1 VKKLLN
7 SPLFKEWKEW
17 LYLKSQGTTTPKVY
31 ERRLKRILES
41 LEALGVENWEEINAK
56 LLYQAVEKHSP
67 VVAEQSA
74 AAWQNFRKWARLAKD
89 LELPDVPRELL
100 PKPKEKEPRPLSK
113 EEAREMERILREKAE
128 EEKGEW
134 VDTYLAFLLMLY
146 GGLRIG
152 EVLSLT
158 PFNFQGN
165 SLIFRGKGRKERT
178 IPLEGKLSKVLD
190 YLNCFPLFRD
200 RESKTARE
208 MALRRRLKRVSKEAG
223 IKEFTPHRLRHT
235 FGTMIAEAG
244 FDAFTIKEL
253 LGHSSIKTS
262 SKYVKVSEKR
272 KREAVREL
280 HKCLHVEEEEYQ
292 ASKSS

>member
-1 VKKLLN
+1 MGKLLD
-7 SPLFKEWKEW
+7 SSLFKEWKEW
-17 LYLKSQGTTTPKVY
+17 LYLKSQGTKTTEIY

-41 LEALGVENWEEINAK
+41 LEALGIKSWEEINAK

-74 AAWQNFRKWARLAKD
+74 ATWQNFRRWARLAKD

-100 PKPKEKEPRPLSK
+100 PKPKEREPRPLSR
-113 EEAREMERILREKAE
+113 EEVREMERILREKAE
-128 EEKGEW
+128 KEKGGW
-134 VDTYLAFLLMLY
+134 IDTYLAFLLMLY

-165 SLIFRGKGRKERT
+165 SLIFKGKGRKERT
-178 IPLEGKLSKVLD
+178 IPLEGELSKVLD
-190 YLNCFPLFRD
+190 YLYLFPLFKE

-208 MALRRRLKRVSKEAG
+208 LALRRKLKRVSKEAG
-223 IKEFTPHRLRHT
+223 VKEFTPHRLRHT

-244 FDAFTIKEL
+244 FDAFTIREL

-272 KREAVREL
+272 KREAVRKL
-280 HKCLHVEEEEYQ
+280 F
-292 ASKSS
+292 KSLQGES

>member
-1 VKKLLN
+1 MGKLLD
-7 SPLFKEWKEW
+7 SSLFKEWKEW
-17 LYLKSQGTTTPKVY
+17 LYLKSQGTKTTEIY

-41 LEALGVENWEEINAK
+41 LEALGIESWEEINAK

-74 AAWQNFRKWARLAKD
+74 AAWQNFRRWTRLAKD
-89 LELPDVPRELL
+89 LELPDIPRELL
-100 PKPKEKEPRPLSK
+100 PKPKEREPRPLSR
-113 EEAREMERILREKAE
+113 EEVREMERILRKKAE

-134 VDTYLAFLLMLY
+134 IDTYLAFLLMLY

-165 SLIFRGKGRKERT
+165 SLIFKGKGRKERT
-178 IPLEGKLSKVLD
+178 IPLEGELSKVLD
-190 YLNCFPLFRD
+190 YLYLFPLFKE

-208 MALRRRLKRVSKEAG
+208 LALRRKLKRVSKEAG
-223 IKEFTPHRLRHT
+223 VKEFTPHRLRHT

-244 FDAFTIKEL
+244 FDAFTIREL

-280 HKCLHVEEEEYQ
+280 F
-292 ASKSS
+292 KSLQGES

>member
-1 VKKLLN
+1 MGKLLD

-17 LYLKSQGTTTPKVY
+17 LYLKSQGTKTTEIY

-41 LEALGVENWEEINAK
+41 LEALGIESWEEINAK

-74 AAWQNFRKWARLAKD
+74 AAWQNFRRWARLAKD

-100 PKPKEKEPRPLSK
+100 PKPKEREPRPLSR
-113 EEAREMERILREKAE
+113 EEVREMERILREKAE
-128 EEKGEW
+128 KEKGEW
-134 VDTYLAFLLMLY
+134 IDAYLAFLLMLY

-165 SLIFRGKGRKERT
+165 SLIFKGKGRKERT
-178 IPLEGKLSKVLD
+178 IPLEGELSKVLD
-190 YLNCFPLFRD
+190 YLYLFPLFKE

-208 MALRRRLKRVSKEAG
+208 LALRRKLKRVSKEAG
-223 IKEFTPHRLRHT
+223 VKEFTPHRLRHT
-235 FGTMIAEAG
+235 FGTIIAEAG
-244 FDAFTIKEL
+244 FDAFTIREL

-280 HKCLHVEEEEYQ
+280 F
-292 ASKSS
+292 KSLQGES

>member
-1 VKKLLN
+1 MGKLLD

-17 LYLKSQGTTTPKVY
+17 LYLKSQGTKTTEIY

-41 LEALGVENWEEINAK
+41 LEALGIESWEEINAK

-74 AAWQNFRKWARLAKD
+74 AAWQNFRRWARLAKD
-89 LELPDVPRELL
+89 LELPDIPRELL
-100 PKPKEKEPRPLSK
+100 PKPKEREPRPLSR
-113 EEAREMERILREKAE
+113 EEVREMERILRKKTE

-134 VDTYLAFLLMLY
+134 IDAYLAFLLMLY

-165 SLIFRGKGRKERT
+165 SLIFKGKGRKERT
-178 IPLEGKLSKVLD
+178 IPLEGELSKVLD
-190 YLNCFPLFRD
+190 YLYLFPLFKE

-208 MALRRRLKRVSKEAG
+208 LALRRKLKRVSKEAG
-223 IKEFTPHRLRHT
+223 VKEFTPHRLRHT

-244 FDAFTIKEL
+244 FDAFTIREL

-280 HKCLHVEEEEYQ
+280 F
-292 ASKSS
+292 KSLQGES

>member
-1 VKKLLN
+1 MGKLLD

-17 LYLKSQGTTTPKVY
+17 LYLKSQGTKTTEIY

-41 LEALGVENWEEINAK
+41 LDALGIESWEEINAK

-74 AAWQNFRKWARLAKD
+74 AAWQNFRRWTRLAKD
-89 LELPDVPRELL
+89 LELPDIPRELL
-100 PKPKEKEPRPLSK
+100 PKPKEREPRPLSR
-113 EEAREMERILREKAE
+113 EEVREMERILRKKAE

-134 VDTYLAFLLMLY
+134 IDTYLAFLLMLY

-165 SLIFRGKGRKERT
+165 SLIFKGKGRKERT
-178 IPLEGKLSKVLD
+178 IPLEGELSKVLD
-190 YLNCFPLFRD
+190 YLYLFPLFKE

-208 MALRRRLKRVSKEAG
+208 LALRRKLKRVSKEAG
-223 IKEFTPHRLRHT
+223 VKEFTPHRLRHT

-244 FDAFTIKEL
+244 FDAFTIREL

-280 HKCLHVEEEEYQ
+280 F
-292 ASKSS
+292 KSLQGES

>member
-1 VKKLLN
+1 MGKLLD

-17 LYLKSQGTTTPKVY
+17 LYLKSQGTKTTEIY

-41 LEALGVENWEEINAK
+41 LDALGIESWEEINAK

-74 AAWQNFRKWARLAKD
+74 AAWQNFRRWARLAKD
-89 LELPDVPRELL
+89 LELPDIPRELL
-100 PKPKEKEPRPLSK
+100 PKPKEREPRPLSR
-113 EEAREMERILREKAE
+113 EEVREMERILREKAE

-134 VDTYLAFLLMLY
+134 IDAYLAFLLMLY

-165 SLIFRGKGRKERT
+165 SLIFKGKGRKERT
-178 IPLEGKLSKVLD
+178 IPLEGELSKVLD
-190 YLNCFPLFRD
+190 YLYLFPLFKE

-208 MALRRRLKRVSKEAG
+208 LALRRKLKRVSKEAG
-223 IKEFTPHRLRHT
+223 VKEFTPHRLRHT

-244 FDAFTIKEL
+244 FDAFTIREL

-280 HKCLHVEEEEYQ
+280 F
-292 ASKSS
+292 KSLQGES